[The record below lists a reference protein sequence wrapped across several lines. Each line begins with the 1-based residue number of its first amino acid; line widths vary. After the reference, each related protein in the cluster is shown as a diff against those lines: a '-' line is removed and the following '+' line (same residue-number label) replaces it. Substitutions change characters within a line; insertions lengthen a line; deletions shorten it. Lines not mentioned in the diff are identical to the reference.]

1 MHDTKNCVPSAC
13 GLSQPHRS
21 VARDS
26 SSSGATGARIG
37 SRSESSRDHFVA
49 NAWFRA
55 IRSASSAA
63 RSCISHSGQRS
74 MIVSPSE
81 MTQFVLSHTTLA
93 PLRRASIP
101 ANSTTLIPRSLTRGR
116 LRVWTRACC
125 VKLFH
130 GRSIGENALLSRTL
144 AADSARPVNR
154 IHVNVSHCAT
164 PVSIFA
170 TRALQVCRK
179 QRGRA
184 SPEY

>member
-1 MHDTKNCVPSAC
+1 MHETKNCVPSAC

-26 SSSGATGARIG
+26 SSSGVTGARIG

-63 RSCISHSGQRS
+63 RSCFSHSGQWS
-74 MIVSPSE
+74 MIVRPSE
-81 MTQFVLSHTTLA
+81 MTQFVLSHATFT
-93 PLRRASIP
+93 PFRRASVTP
-101 ANSTTLIPRSLTRGR
+101 DSASLVSRGLTRSR
-116 LRVWTRACC
+116 LRVWARSCC

-130 GRSIGENALLSRTL
+130 GRSIGENALLPRTL

-164 PVSIFA
+164 PASIFA
-170 TRALQVCRK
+170 TQASRVCQKRHGRAL
-179 QRGRA
+179 
-184 SPEY
+184 